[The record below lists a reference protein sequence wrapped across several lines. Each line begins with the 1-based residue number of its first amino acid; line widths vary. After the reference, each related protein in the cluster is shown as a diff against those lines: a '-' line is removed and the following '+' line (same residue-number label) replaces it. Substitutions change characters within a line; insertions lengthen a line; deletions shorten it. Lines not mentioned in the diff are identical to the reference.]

1 MYGWFVLLSAHL
13 SLVHHE
19 TEIHSR
25 GEEGGALSP
34 IRRLQRACSTG
45 VVCGRP
51 ILQGF
56 CKQTASLLSFYEG
69 AQILYF

>member
-56 CKQTASLLSFYEG
+56 CNLSG
-69 AQILYF
+69 CDTDCVVVIIL